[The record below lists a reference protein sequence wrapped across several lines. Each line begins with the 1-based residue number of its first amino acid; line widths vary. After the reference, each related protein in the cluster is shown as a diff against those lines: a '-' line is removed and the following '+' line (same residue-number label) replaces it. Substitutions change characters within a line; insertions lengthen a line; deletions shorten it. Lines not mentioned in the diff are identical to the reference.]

1 MHMSRHLGNK
11 LEYHAAQTARPTN
24 PCRLHNS
31 IATSTAIS
39 QCDPIWQE
47 TQLQQVFNAID
58 GYVLRL
64 GEGGTLVAVTLV
76 RSNTSKF
83 SWGKLAANHP
93 FYDDPSPF
101 YKRFTPISLPPKETM
116 PSICVY
122 RRPDTQRAWRKVAE
136 KHDLRGYNLWGLWGL
151 WGCRPHCEFCWCDHA
166 SVLLYFLLDQH
177 ESGSGN
183 SILISSYLV
192 SKGEYRWGLALSV
205 CQLILRSAQSILF
218 TCKRAICLYL
228 LIHIPVSL
236 RLSSLSTTP

>member
-1 MHMSRHLGNK
+1 MHLSRHLGNK

-24 PCRLHNS
+24 LCRLHNS

-101 YKRFTPISLPPKETM
+101 YKRFTPIPLPPRKLCRRFAFIGGRTPNGRGGKLRRSMIFGVTTFGDFGDFGDVDRIVNFVGATM
-116 PSICVY
+116 PRSYSIFFW
-122 RRPDTQRAWRKVAE
+122 TSTSQA
-136 KHDLRGYNLWGLWGL
+136 LG
-151 WGCRPHCEFCWCDHA
+151 
-166 SVLLYFLLDQH
+166 
-177 ESGSGN
+177 
-183 SILISSYLV
+183 ILS
-192 SKGEYRWGLALSV
+192 
-205 CQLILRSAQSILF
+205 
-218 TCKRAICLYL
+218 
-228 LIHIPVSL
+228 
-236 RLSSLSTTP
+236 